1 MPPTQAPNANRQFC
15 SRAEKGLRAKAPQN
29 GMRCKASLLSYGPTN
44 IANSGKKAQFSA
56 ESRVQ
61 AFS

>member
-15 SRAEKGLRAKAPQN
+15 SRAEKGLRAKAPQ
-29 GMRCKASLLSYGPTN
+29 KARLLSYGPTN